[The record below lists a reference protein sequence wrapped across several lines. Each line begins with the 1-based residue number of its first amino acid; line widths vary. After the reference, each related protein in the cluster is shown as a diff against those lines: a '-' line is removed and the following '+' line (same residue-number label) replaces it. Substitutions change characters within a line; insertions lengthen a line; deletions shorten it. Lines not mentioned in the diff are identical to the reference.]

1 MAASIQHRSNT
12 FTPSPAGRVAG
23 QPAAL
28 RSRLVLRDA
37 VFPDAIKGVGNTF
50 PARAFAAKF
59 KMSKRNGKIARHL
72 VGAHAEVAGLP
83 PSARRQTNI
92 GPVSIRQ
99 KRAVVTWMPAE
110 KVKQAHGIT
119 GCSGRK
125 VAKLFWV
132 APSGAAA
139 LVVMQYRAR
148 ALVDFH
154 FAEIG
159 CGFRPVHIPLRTR
172 AQISFVRAIPGFDTH
187 FDEQQPGERSENEKA
202 R

>member
-1 MAASIQHRSNT
+1 MAASIQHRLNT

-92 GPVSIRQ
+92 GPVRIPASAHSI
-99 KRAVVTWMPAE
+99 
-110 KVKQAHGIT
+110 AH
-119 GCSGRK
+119 
-125 VAKLFWV
+125 
-132 APSGAAA
+132 SGA
-139 LVVMQYRAR
+139 
-148 ALVDFH
+148 D
-154 FAEIG
+154 
-159 CGFRPVHIPLRTR
+159 
-172 AQISFVRAIPGFDTH
+172 FVRARDTRIPCRARRAAARRALR
-187 FDEQQPGERSENEKA
+187 ERKSAVIRNSSFET
-202 R
+202 RQLTSDC